1 MPCKDIY
8 AILGGDMDCYSN
20 SSVAFENGKKF
31 VINNRSK
38 KSICKIHI
46 NNCLINDNNIRKCD
60 FFFAIKED
68 QKFYLVE
75 LKGQS
80 LDDAVE
86 QIKSTFDILNSK
98 IKKSAKDFIGVIV
111 SSAVPKAADQ
121 KFKAILF
128 HTTPAPI
135 VPVSVYSNLVKS
147 YSIFVGIKLL
157 PLIIRKIVIV
167 VQRIQSQQVDIR

>member
-46 NNCLINDNNIRKCD
+46 DNCLFKDNNIRKCD

-98 IKKSAKDFIGVIV
+98 IKKRTQDFIGVIV

-121 KFKAILF
+121 KFKTLQQ
-128 HTTPAPI
+128 
-135 VPVSVYSNLVKS
+135 K
-147 YSIFVGIKLL
+147 IFKEHKLMIK
-157 PLIIRKIVIV
+157 RKQIHYEEV
-167 VQRIQSQQVDIR
+167 V

>member
-1 MPCKDIY
+1 
-8 AILGGDMDCYSN
+8 MDCYSN

-38 KSICKIHI
+38 KSICKIHVD
-46 NNCLINDNNIRKCD
+46 NCLIKDNNIRKCD

-86 QIKSTFDILNSK
+86 
-98 IKKSAKDFIGVIV
+98 
-111 SSAVPKAADQ
+111 
-121 KFKAILF
+121 
-128 HTTPAPI
+128 
-135 VPVSVYSNLVKS
+135 
-147 YSIFVGIKLL
+147 
-157 PLIIRKIVIV
+157 
-167 VQRIQSQQVDIR
+167 